1 MATLKVEI
9 KRKCAICGNV
19 FLAKFLDSRYC
30 SPKCQKIASARKK
43 AEEKRLQRL
52 DELKQRIPDAR
63 DYIYP
68 SIGSMLCQ
76 NSTTWSLR
84 IATPLVRY
92 ARSTKSMIVLCGLR

>member
-43 AEEKRLQRL
+43 AEERRLQRL
-52 DELKQRIPDAR
+52 DELYSMSQKRFERLAKEADACYKMDRMVLVNIDRVDEYLESFRIVCN
-63 DYIYP
+63 Y
-68 SIGSMLCQ
+68 
-76 NSTTWSLR
+76 
-84 IATPLVRY
+84 
-92 ARSTKSMIVLCGLR
+92 